1 MQPWSGISPQAGGLD
16 HKKAPRPHRTDRD
29 ENGGAN
35 VRAAPDPKQKAA
47 LHALPTAGGGL
58 ARAGL
63 LPAGRQ
69 ASPAASGRVHAWRG
83 MHARAGCVPACMR

>member
-1 MQPWSGISPQAGGLD
+1 MVERTCALPQTQS
-16 HKKAPRPHRTDRD
+16 K
-29 ENGGAN
+29 
-35 VRAAPDPKQKAA
+35 KAA